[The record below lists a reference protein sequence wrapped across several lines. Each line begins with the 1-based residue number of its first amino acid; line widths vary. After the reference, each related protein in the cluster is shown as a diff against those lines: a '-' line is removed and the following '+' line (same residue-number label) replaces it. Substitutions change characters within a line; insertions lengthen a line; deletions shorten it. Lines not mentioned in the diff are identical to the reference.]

1 MLPSEGDATGAA
13 HRALDLV
20 KGQPLAGESRYE
32 TGVLLGCGGA
42 ARVFRARDVKLQ
54 RDVALKVLDTA
65 RDLSPESGMRFRREA
80 EVLARLSHPNIV
92 AIHDV
97 LERPPAIVMELVD
110 GQPLATVLSEKRHE
124 QRALL
129 GLLEKV
135 ARAVHYAH
143 ERGIVHRDLKP
154 GNILI
159 DRSFEPKVADFGIA
173 RLLADESHLTRT
185 GTFLGTPAYMALEQ
199 AMGDLKRIDAR
210 TDVYALGAILHE
222 ILLGAPPFFGTTVD
236 ELLIKKVDG
245 EVEVP
250 EPLDASVPRDALSIA
265 LRALARDPARRHP
278 SAGDFADALG
288 SFLSSPGAP
297 PKRSRGLALAL
308 VTLAGAGA
316 IALVATRSG
325 APPEKVAPRP
335 ALETPRPTARPAS
348 KGRIPSPSPA
358 RIVSEQDGRDAAAAR
373 ERCLDALARKDFERA
388 ASEAERGLSL
398 DPSDDESWCCLS
410 MVRKAQG
417 DIAGTFEVLD
427 AAIAYVESRGQE
439 LLKPSA
445 GHGNDLE
452 ALTAQLRNAK
462 VLAKLH
468 IARASVA
475 YTNRTLPDYEK
486 AMELAPDDY
495 WNVRAQYADAILQNE
510 RDPRRALEVLENMER
525 TPSRHW
531 RVHIV
536 RASAMLALG
545 DPDGAVDQATRAVE
559 IVGTDI
565 ILARV
570 AALRIRA
577 KALLA
582 KGDRDGA
589 VRDLEEV
596 VRLAPADA
604 DRRALEDARR

>member
-1 MLPSEGDATGAA
+1 MLPPEGDATGAA

-20 KGQPLAGESRYE
+20 KRQPLAGDSRYE

-65 RDLSPESGMRFRREA
+65 RELSPESGMRFRREA

-92 AIHDV
+92 TIHDV

-110 GQPLATVLSEKRHE
+110 GQPLAAVLSEKRHE
-124 QRALL
+124 LRALL

-154 GNILI
+154 GNILV

-185 GTFLGTPAYMALEQ
+185 GTFLGTPAYMAPEQ

-236 ELLIKKVDG
+236 ELLIKKVDR

-250 EPLDASVPRDALSIA
+250 EPLDPSVPRDVLSIA

-278 SAGDFADALG
+278 SADAFADAIGRILR
-288 SFLSSPGAP
+288 SPAAP
-297 PKRSRGLALAL
+297 PKRSRSLALAI
-308 VTLAGAGA
+308 VALAGAGA
-316 IALVATRSG
+316 LALVATRSE
-325 APPEKVAPRP
+325 APRERDAPRP
-335 ALETPRPTARPAS
+335 ALETPRPPARPAP
-348 KGRIPSPSPA
+348 KGRIPSPSPG

-373 ERCLDALARKDFERA
+373 GRCLEALARKDFERA
-388 ASEAERGLSL
+388 ANEAERGLAL

-410 MVRKAQG
+410 IVRKAQG
-417 DIAGTFEVLD
+417 DIAGAFEVLD
-427 AAIAYVESRGQE
+427 AAIAYIESRGQE
-439 LLKPSA
+439 LLKPST
-445 GHGNDLE
+445 GHGNDVE
-452 ALTAQLRNAK
+452 VLTAQLRNTK
-462 VLAKLH
+462 VLGQLYV
-468 IARASVA
+468 ARANVA
-475 YTNRTLPDYEK
+475 YTDRTLRDYER
-486 AMELAPDDY
+486 AMELTPDDY
-495 WNVRAQYADAILQNE
+495 WNVRAQYADAILRNE

-525 TPSRHW
+525 TPNPRW

-536 RASAMLALG
+536 RANAMLALD
-545 DPDGAVDQATRAVE
+545 DPAGAVDQATRAVE
-559 IVGTDI
+559 IAGTDEGR
-565 ILARV
+565 L
-570 AALRIRA
+570 AALRTRA

-582 KGDRDGA
+582 RGDRDGA
-589 VRDLEEV
+589 ARDLEDV
-596 VRLAPADA
+596 VRLAPTDA